1 MNHVVKSPMDAP
13 PHHTGKS
20 RSQPPSVAQRH
31 LAPRSRPP
39 SCLPNT
45 LLQSCSS
52 SPRHL
57 LRPRSG
63 QAPHPDPLLQTIP
76 FCRRRPLLWIQAPD
90 LILLPRVAPK
100 RKTVR
105 DPKAAR
111 LDPGASASCNVRL
124 LRWRPRVLCARSQ
137 LRQSERKKS
146 DGRGRRRRKRRRR
159 MRAAMSP
166 VHLTAQGPAGS
177 SRRLPCVP

>member
-20 RSQPPSVAQRH
+20 RSQLPSVAQRH

-45 LLQSCSS
+45 PLQSCSL
-52 SPRHL
+52 SPQHL
-57 LRPRSG
+57 PRLRSG
-63 QAPHPDPLLQTIP
+63 RAPRPDPLLQTIP
-76 FCRRRPLLWIQAPD
+76 FCRRRPLLWIRAPD
-90 LILLPRVAPK
+90 PTLLPRVAPR

-105 DPKAAR
+105 DPKVAR
-111 LDPGASASCNVRL
+111 LDPGVSASCNVRL
-124 LRWRPRVLCARSQ
+124 PRWRPRALCARSQ
-137 LRQSERKKS
+137 LRQSERKRS
-146 DGRGRRRRKRRRR
+146 DGRGRRRRKRRRK

-166 VHLTAQGPAGS
+166 AHLTAQGPAGS
-177 SRRLPCVP
+177 SRRRPCVP